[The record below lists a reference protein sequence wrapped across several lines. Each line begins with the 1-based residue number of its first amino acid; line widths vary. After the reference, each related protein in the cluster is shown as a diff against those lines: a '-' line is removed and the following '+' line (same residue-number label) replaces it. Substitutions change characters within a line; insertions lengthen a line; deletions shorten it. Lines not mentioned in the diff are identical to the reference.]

1 MAVGIEYQQHR
12 LKPGPVGE
20 IDLVHRA
27 EVPVVKKGIRTI
39 EEQTVGGFTLQLR
52 AVEERKTKP

>member
-1 MAVGIEYQQHR
+1 
-12 LKPGPVGE
+12 
-20 IDLVHRA
+20 
-27 EVPVVKKGIRTI
+27 VKKGIRTI